1 MEETSMKLVTKREW
15 NLIQEQIRDL
25 KEQVATLR
33 SLLAKPRKPAPPPTK
48 QVSEPLDSD
57 EAQRV
62 SRILAEGISGT
73 KWQKRKRQIEQS
85 FKQQPSEIEVKT
97 GATKT

>member
-1 MEETSMKLVTKREW
+1 MEETSMKLVTNREW

-25 KEQVATLR
+25 KEQVRVLR
-33 SLLAKPRKPAPPPTK
+33 FLLATPELKPPEPAK
-48 QVSEPLDSD
+48 QVLQPIDSE

-62 SRILAEGISGT
+62 SRILAEGVSGT
-73 KWQKRKRQIEQS
+73 KWQKTKRRMEAAL
-85 FKQQPSEIEVKT
+85 KQQPSEIEVKT